1 DSDGDDAKNLD
12 LSERRAQGVKN
23 YLVSLG
29 IDESRLE
36 AKGLGE
42 TQPKV
47 ANDTAENKAKNRRTD
62 FLIRG
67 M

>member
-1 DSDGDDAKNLD
+1 MKT
-12 LSERRAQGVKN
+12 

-36 AKGLGE
+36 SKGYGE
-42 TQPKV
+42 SQPKV

-62 FLIRG
+62 FLITG